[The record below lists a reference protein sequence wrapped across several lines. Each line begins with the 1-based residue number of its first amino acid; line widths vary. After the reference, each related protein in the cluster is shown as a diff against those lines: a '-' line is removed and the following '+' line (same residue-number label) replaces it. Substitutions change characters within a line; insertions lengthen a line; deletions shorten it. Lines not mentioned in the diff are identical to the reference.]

1 MTLSDVATAWDSN
14 VSYSSFLDGVGAF
27 SGLLVVAV
35 GVGIFF
41 AVLRWAIKLAISPA
55 ERL

>member
-1 MTLSDVATAWDSN
+1 MSLSDVAAAWNTN
-14 VSYSSFLDGVGAF
+14 VSYSGFLDGVGAF
-27 SGLLVVAV
+27 SGFLVAAV

-41 AVLRWAIKLAISPA
+41 AVLRWVIKLAISPA